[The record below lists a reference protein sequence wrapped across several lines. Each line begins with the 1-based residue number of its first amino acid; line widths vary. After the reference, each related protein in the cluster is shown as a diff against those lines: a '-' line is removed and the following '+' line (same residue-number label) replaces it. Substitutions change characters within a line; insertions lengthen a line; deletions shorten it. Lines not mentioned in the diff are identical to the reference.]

1 MATGMINIKFDVD
14 SKGAVKNIRA
24 VGDAFE
30 KTSKKTEGWVKAG
43 FLASIGNKALNASL
57 GATKKAIES
66 LLVPMRDAIFEI
78 GVMGDKIAKQARMIG
93 VTAEQF
99 QVMEYAATRSGTSM
113 TAVVNGMKKLGRV
126 MVDAQNGSRQI
137 KDTFDALGI
146 TLEKDNGTLRE
157 TFDVFLDLADKSM
170 ILGESAER
178 TGVQML
184 LLGRSGTEMSNLFA
198 QGSAGILDLRQELV
212 DLGAIMGKQT
222 LDDAEGLVDKMAD
235 MEHAFRGVKIELS
248 ANLLPTFT
256 EFAEE
261 LSIWLATTD
270 FTKVRELAEHIL
282 DLSIGMIR
290 AVDAAAELNLFPK
303 KEVHRIQDAANASE
317 DLFNRIQ
324 GGVATYED
332 IKKASDEFY
341 SDEIKQIR
349 AVGYQQK
356 MAGAGLYGGID
367 ERSTEAFFKKAAS
380 GALVLNQ
387 ELQLTSDQLEDFSS
401 YLVESGGDAHA
412 ADEQMLE
419 LSAVSETQAALLILQ
434 ASASDDLASS
444 EEKLREHWQGLIE
457 DGKEGNKTLSEREA
471 LIKAN
476 REALLRA
483 VAQLGAAREA
493 EREKAKA
500 DREAARAARE
510 LLATRKEMWSWETA
524 QAAKREESLQALYET
539 FYKLDRDQIVESFK
553 AGLLEEHQYTQQMA
567 AAAEQELTA
576 EWSRRNEIIAA
587 ALRQGVIQKQEAD
600 RLLTQSE
607 QQFQDDRVMMAEEA
621 ERSLAGMQ
629 ADRIA
634 SWAEATGAISGMFG
648 AMQSAILA
656 GHGEESQ
663 AAQAAAK
670 KMFVLEQGLALAQA
684 VMSMAVAIGKANELG
699 YPQSIP
705 AMVAAGATGAAQV
718 ATIAATTIS
727 GIADAGLAPDVLRAA
742 GLNRHTAIAIRNDEM
757 VLDPV
762 GTRHITEMLE
772 AQKAQMVGAPQEQ
785 FIRTTVELDGHVLGE
800 AVDKRLIRQAERG
813 LAYTNRIRQGYM

>member
-113 TAVVNGMKKLGRV
+113 TAVINGMKKLGRV

-248 ANLLPTFT
+248 TNLLPTFT

-270 FTKVRELAEHIL
+270 FTKVRELADHLL
-282 DLSIGMIR
+282 DMSIGMAR
-290 AVDAAAELNLFPK
+290 WVDMAGKLELFPK
-303 KEVHRIQDAANASE
+303 KEVHRLQDAANASE
-317 DLFNRIQ
+317 DLLNQIRGGSADYATLTKAVKLFNSEQ
-324 GGVATYED
+324 GESILLAAKQQKIGRMGKYTAHVPEEGPL
-332 IKKASDEFY
+332 KKAQD
-341 SDEIKQIR
+341 
-349 AVGYQQK
+349 
-356 MAGAGLYGGID
+356 GL
-367 ERSTEAFFKKAAS
+367 
-380 GALVLNQ
+380 LVLR
-387 ELQLTSDQLEDFSS
+387 EEFQLTSEQIETFNELLRTNE
-401 YLVESGGDAHA
+401 GDA
-412 ADEQMLE
+412 
-419 LSAVSETQAALLILQ
+419 Q
-434 ASASDDLASS
+434 ASAMQLIDLGNAT
-444 EEKLREHWQGLIE
+444 EVQAGLLVLQADAAQKLTEAEGQLREHWQGLIE
-457 DGKEGNKTLSEREA
+457 DGREGNKTLSEREA

-476 REALLRA
+476 REALLRS

-553 AGLLEEHQYTQQMA
+553 AGLREEHQYTQQMA

-718 ATIAATTIS
+718 ATIAATTLS

>member
-248 ANLLPTFT
+248 TNLLPTFT

-270 FTKVRELAEHIL
+270 FTKVRELADHLL
-282 DLSIGMIR
+282 DMSIGMAR
-290 AVDAAAELNLFPK
+290 WVDMAGKLELFPK
-303 KEVHRIQDAANASE
+303 KEVHRLQDAANASE
-317 DLFNRIQ
+317 DLLNQIRGGSADYATLTKAVKLFNSEQ
-324 GGVATYED
+324 GESILLAAKQQKIGRMGKYTAHVPEEGPL
-332 IKKASDEFY
+332 KKAQD
-341 SDEIKQIR
+341 
-349 AVGYQQK
+349 
-356 MAGAGLYGGID
+356 GL
-367 ERSTEAFFKKAAS
+367 
-380 GALVLNQ
+380 LVLR
-387 ELQLTSDQLEDFSS
+387 EEFQLTSEQIETFNELLRTNE
-401 YLVESGGDAHA
+401 GDA
-412 ADEQMLE
+412 
-419 LSAVSETQAALLILQ
+419 Q
-434 ASASDDLASS
+434 ASAMQLIDLGNAT
-444 EEKLREHWQGLIE
+444 EVQAGLLVLQADAAQKLTEAEGQLREHWQGLIE
-457 DGKEGNKTLSEREA
+457 DGREGNKTLSEREA

-476 REALLRA
+476 REALLRS

-718 ATIAATTIS
+718 ATIAATTLS

>member
-1 MATGMINIKFDVD
+1 MINIKFDVD

-270 FTKVRELAEHIL
+270 FTKVRELADHLL
-282 DLSIGMIR
+282 DMSIGMAR
-290 AVDAAAELNLFPK
+290 WVDMAGKLELFPK
-303 KEVHRIQDAANASE
+303 KEVHRLQDAANASE
-317 DLFNRIQ
+317 DLLNQIRGGSADYATLTKAVKLFNSEQ
-324 GGVATYED
+324 GESILLAAKQQKIGRMGKYTAHVPEEGPL
-332 IKKASDEFY
+332 KKAQD
-341 SDEIKQIR
+341 
-349 AVGYQQK
+349 
-356 MAGAGLYGGID
+356 GL
-367 ERSTEAFFKKAAS
+367 
-380 GALVLNQ
+380 LVLR
-387 ELQLTSDQLEDFSS
+387 EEFQLTSEQIETFNELLRTNE
-401 YLVESGGDAHA
+401 GDA
-412 ADEQMLE
+412 
-419 LSAVSETQAALLILQ
+419 Q
-434 ASASDDLASS
+434 ASAMQLIDLGNAT
-444 EEKLREHWQGLIE
+444 EVQAGLLVLQADAAQKLTEAEGQLREHWQGLIE
-457 DGKEGNKTLSEREA
+457 DGREGNKTLSEREA

-476 REALLRA
+476 REALLRS

-718 ATIAATTIS
+718 ATIAATTLS

>member
-248 ANLLPTFT
+248 TNLLPTFT

-270 FTKVRELAEHIL
+270 FTKVRELADHLL
-282 DLSIGMIR
+282 DMSIGMAR
-290 AVDAAAELNLFPK
+290 WVDMAGKLELFPK
-303 KEVHRIQDAANASE
+303 KEVHRLQDAANASE
-317 DLFNRIQ
+317 DLLNQIRGGSADYATLTKAVKLFNSEQ
-324 GGVATYED
+324 GESILLAAKQQKIGRMGKYTAHVPEEGPL
-332 IKKASDEFY
+332 KKAQD
-341 SDEIKQIR
+341 
-349 AVGYQQK
+349 
-356 MAGAGLYGGID
+356 GL
-367 ERSTEAFFKKAAS
+367 
-380 GALVLNQ
+380 LVLR
-387 ELQLTSDQLEDFSS
+387 EEFQLTSEQIETFNELLRTNE
-401 YLVESGGDAHA
+401 GDA
-412 ADEQMLE
+412 
-419 LSAVSETQAALLILQ
+419 Q
-434 ASASDDLASS
+434 ASAMQLIDLGNAT
-444 EEKLREHWQGLIE
+444 EVQAGLLVLQADAAQKLTEAEGQLREHWQGLIE
-457 DGKEGNKTLSEREA
+457 DGREGNKTLSEREA

-476 REALLRA
+476 REALLRS

-567 AAAEQELTA
+567 AAAEQELTS

-718 ATIAATTIS
+718 ATIAATTLS

>member
-1 MATGMINIKFDVD
+1 MINIKFDVD

-113 TAVVNGMKKLGRV
+113 TAVINGMKKLGRV

-248 ANLLPTFT
+248 TNLLPTFT

-270 FTKVRELAEHIL
+270 FTKVRELADHLL
-282 DLSIGMIR
+282 DMSIGMAR
-290 AVDAAAELNLFPK
+290 WVDMAGKLELFPK
-303 KEVHRIQDAANASE
+303 KEVHRLQDAANASE
-317 DLFNRIQ
+317 DLLNQIRGGSADYATLTKAVKLFNSEQ
-324 GGVATYED
+324 GESILLAAKQQKIGRMGKYTAHVPEEGPL
-332 IKKASDEFY
+332 KKAQD
-341 SDEIKQIR
+341 
-349 AVGYQQK
+349 
-356 MAGAGLYGGID
+356 GL
-367 ERSTEAFFKKAAS
+367 
-380 GALVLNQ
+380 LVLR
-387 ELQLTSDQLEDFSS
+387 EEFQLTSEQIETFNELLRTNE
-401 YLVESGGDAHA
+401 GDA
-412 ADEQMLE
+412 
-419 LSAVSETQAALLILQ
+419 Q
-434 ASASDDLASS
+434 ASAMQLIDLGNAT
-444 EEKLREHWQGLIE
+444 EVQAGLLVLQADAAQKLTEAEGQLREHWQGLIE
-457 DGKEGNKTLSEREA
+457 DGREGNKTLSEREA

-476 REALLRA
+476 REALLRS

-718 ATIAATTIS
+718 ATIAATTLS

>member
-1 MATGMINIKFDVD
+1 MINIKFDVD

-113 TAVVNGMKKLGRV
+113 TAVINGMKKLGRV

-248 ANLLPTFT
+248 TNLLPTFT

-270 FTKVRELAEHIL
+270 FTKVRELADHLL
-282 DLSIGMIR
+282 DMSIGMAR
-290 AVDAAAELNLFPK
+290 WVDMAGKLELFPK
-303 KEVHRIQDAANASE
+303 KEVHRLQDAANASE
-317 DLFNRIQ
+317 DLLNQIRGGSADYATLTKAVKLFNSEQ
-324 GGVATYED
+324 GESILLAAKQQKIGRMGKYTAHVPEEGPL
-332 IKKASDEFY
+332 KKAQD
-341 SDEIKQIR
+341 
-349 AVGYQQK
+349 
-356 MAGAGLYGGID
+356 GL
-367 ERSTEAFFKKAAS
+367 
-380 GALVLNQ
+380 LVLR
-387 ELQLTSDQLEDFSS
+387 EEFQLTSEQIETFNELLRTNE
-401 YLVESGGDAHA
+401 GDA
-412 ADEQMLE
+412 
-419 LSAVSETQAALLILQ
+419 Q
-434 ASASDDLASS
+434 ASAMQLIDLGNAT
-444 EEKLREHWQGLIE
+444 EVQAGLLVLQADAAQKLTEAEGQLREHWQGLIE
-457 DGKEGNKTLSEREA
+457 DGREGNKTLSEREA

-476 REALLRA
+476 REALLRS

-510 LLATRKEMWSWETA
+510 LLAARKEMWSWETA

-567 AAAEQELTA
+567 AAAEQELTS

-718 ATIAATTIS
+718 ATIAATTLS

>member
-1 MATGMINIKFDVD
+1 MINIKFDVD

-248 ANLLPTFT
+248 TNLLPTFT

-270 FTKVRELAEHIL
+270 FTKVRELADHLL
-282 DLSIGMIR
+282 DMSIGMAR
-290 AVDAAAELNLFPK
+290 WVDMAGKLELFPK
-303 KEVHRIQDAANASE
+303 KEVHRLQDAANASE
-317 DLFNRIQ
+317 DLLNQIRGGSADYATLTKAVKLFNSEQ
-324 GGVATYED
+324 GESILLAAKQQKIGRMGKYTAHVPEEGPL
-332 IKKASDEFY
+332 KKAQD
-341 SDEIKQIR
+341 
-349 AVGYQQK
+349 
-356 MAGAGLYGGID
+356 GL
-367 ERSTEAFFKKAAS
+367 
-380 GALVLNQ
+380 LVLR
-387 ELQLTSDQLEDFSS
+387 EEFQLTSEQIETFNELLRTNE
-401 YLVESGGDAHA
+401 GDA
-412 ADEQMLE
+412 
-419 LSAVSETQAALLILQ
+419 Q
-434 ASASDDLASS
+434 ASAMQLIDLGNAT
-444 EEKLREHWQGLIE
+444 EVQAGLLVLQADAAQKLTEAEGQLREHWQGLIE
-457 DGKEGNKTLSEREA
+457 DGREGNKTLSEREA

-476 REALLRA
+476 REALLRS

-539 FYKLDRDQIVESFK
+539 FYKLDRAQTVESFK

-718 ATIAATTIS
+718 ATIAATTLS

>member
-248 ANLLPTFT
+248 TNLLPTFT

-270 FTKVRELAEHIL
+270 FTKVSELADHLL
-282 DLSIGMIR
+282 DMSIGMAR
-290 AVDAAAELNLFPK
+290 WVDMAGKLELFPK
-303 KEVHRIQDAANASE
+303 KEVHRLQDAANASE
-317 DLFNRIQ
+317 DLLNQIRGGSADYATLTKAVKLFNSEQ
-324 GGVATYED
+324 GESILLAAKQQKIGRMGKYTAHVPEEGPL
-332 IKKASDEFY
+332 KKAQD
-341 SDEIKQIR
+341 
-349 AVGYQQK
+349 
-356 MAGAGLYGGID
+356 GL
-367 ERSTEAFFKKAAS
+367 
-380 GALVLNQ
+380 LVLR
-387 ELQLTSDQLEDFSS
+387 EEFQLTSEQIETFNELLRTNE
-401 YLVESGGDAHA
+401 GDA
-412 ADEQMLE
+412 
-419 LSAVSETQAALLILQ
+419 Q
-434 ASASDDLASS
+434 ASAMQLIDLGNAT
-444 EEKLREHWQGLIE
+444 EVQAGLLVLQADAAQKLTEAEGQLREHWQGLIE
-457 DGKEGNKTLSEREA
+457 DGREGNKTLSEREA

-476 REALLRA
+476 REALLRS

-567 AAAEQELTA
+567 AAAEQELTS

-718 ATIAATTIS
+718 ATIAATTLS

>member
-1 MATGMINIKFDVD
+1 MINIKFDVD

-248 ANLLPTFT
+248 TNLLPTFT

-270 FTKVRELAEHIL
+270 FTKVRELADHLL
-282 DLSIGMIR
+282 DMSIGMAR
-290 AVDAAAELNLFPK
+290 WVDMAGKLELFPK
-303 KEVHRIQDAANASE
+303 KEVHRLQDAANASE
-317 DLFNRIQ
+317 DLLNQIRGGSADYATLTKAVKLFNSEQ
-324 GGVATYED
+324 GESILLAAKQQKIGRMGKYTAHVPEEGPL
-332 IKKASDEFY
+332 KKAQD
-341 SDEIKQIR
+341 
-349 AVGYQQK
+349 
-356 MAGAGLYGGID
+356 GL
-367 ERSTEAFFKKAAS
+367 
-380 GALVLNQ
+380 LVLR
-387 ELQLTSDQLEDFSS
+387 EEFQLTSEQIETFNELLRTNE
-401 YLVESGGDAHA
+401 GDA
-412 ADEQMLE
+412 
-419 LSAVSETQAALLILQ
+419 Q
-434 ASASDDLASS
+434 ASAMQLIDLGNAT
-444 EEKLREHWQGLIE
+444 EVQAGLLVLQADAAQKLTEAEGQLREHWQGLIE
-457 DGKEGNKTLSEREA
+457 DGREGNKTLSEREA

-476 REALLRA
+476 REALLRS

-718 ATIAATTIS
+718 ATIAATTLS

>member
-14 SKGAVKNIRA
+14 SKGAVKNIRE

-113 TAVVNGMKKLGRV
+113 TAVINGMKKLGRV

-248 ANLLPTFT
+248 TNLLPTFT

-270 FTKVRELAEHIL
+270 FTKVRELADHLL
-282 DLSIGMIR
+282 DMSIGMAR
-290 AVDAAAELNLFPK
+290 WVDMAGKLELFPK
-303 KEVHRIQDAANASE
+303 KEVHRLQDAANASE
-317 DLFNRIQ
+317 DLLNQIRGGSADYATLTKAVKLFNSEQ
-324 GGVATYED
+324 GESILLAAKQQKIGRMGKYTAHVPEEGPL
-332 IKKASDEFY
+332 KKAQD
-341 SDEIKQIR
+341 
-349 AVGYQQK
+349 
-356 MAGAGLYGGID
+356 GL
-367 ERSTEAFFKKAAS
+367 
-380 GALVLNQ
+380 LVLR
-387 ELQLTSDQLEDFSS
+387 EEFQLTSEQIETFNELLRTNE
-401 YLVESGGDAHA
+401 GDA
-412 ADEQMLE
+412 
-419 LSAVSETQAALLILQ
+419 Q
-434 ASASDDLASS
+434 ASAMQLIDLGNAT
-444 EEKLREHWQGLIE
+444 EVQAGLLVLQADAAQKLTEAEGQLREHWQGLIE
-457 DGKEGNKTLSEREA
+457 DGREGNKTLSEREA

-476 REALLRA
+476 REALLRS

-718 ATIAATTIS
+718 ATIAATTLS

>member
-113 TAVVNGMKKLGRV
+113 TAVINGMKKLGRV

-248 ANLLPTFT
+248 TNLLPTFT

-270 FTKVRELAEHIL
+270 FTKVRELADHLL
-282 DLSIGMIR
+282 DMSIGMAR
-290 AVDAAAELNLFPK
+290 WVDMAGKLELFPK
-303 KEVHRIQDAANASE
+303 KEVHRLQDAANASE
-317 DLFNRIQ
+317 DLLNQIRGGSADYATLTKAVKLFNSEQ
-324 GGVATYED
+324 GESILLAAKQQKIGRMGKYTAHVPEEGPL
-332 IKKASDEFY
+332 KKAQD
-341 SDEIKQIR
+341 
-349 AVGYQQK
+349 
-356 MAGAGLYGGID
+356 GL
-367 ERSTEAFFKKAAS
+367 
-380 GALVLNQ
+380 LVLR
-387 ELQLTSDQLEDFSS
+387 EEFQLTSEQIETFNELLRTNE
-401 YLVESGGDAHA
+401 GDA
-412 ADEQMLE
+412 
-419 LSAVSETQAALLILQ
+419 Q
-434 ASASDDLASS
+434 ASAMQLIDLGNAT
-444 EEKLREHWQGLIE
+444 EVQAGLLVLQADAAQKLTAAEGQLREHWQGLIE
-457 DGKEGNKTLSEREA
+457 DGREGNKTLSEREA

-476 REALLRA
+476 REALLRS

-718 ATIAATTIS
+718 ATIAATTLS

>member
-113 TAVVNGMKKLGRV
+113 TAVINGMKKLGRV

-248 ANLLPTFT
+248 TNLLPTFT

-270 FTKVRELAEHIL
+270 FTKVRELADHLL
-282 DLSIGMIR
+282 DMSIGMAR
-290 AVDAAAELNLFPK
+290 WVDMAGKLELFPK
-303 KEVHRIQDAANASE
+303 KEVHRLQDAANASE
-317 DLFNRIQ
+317 DLLNQIRGGSADYATLTKAVKLFNSEQ
-324 GGVATYED
+324 GESILLAAKQQKIGRMGKYTAHVPEEGPL
-332 IKKASDEFY
+332 KKAQD
-341 SDEIKQIR
+341 
-349 AVGYQQK
+349 
-356 MAGAGLYGGID
+356 GL
-367 ERSTEAFFKKAAS
+367 
-380 GALVLNQ
+380 LVLR
-387 ELQLTSDQLEDFSS
+387 EEFQLTSEQIETFNELLRTNE
-401 YLVESGGDAHA
+401 GDA
-412 ADEQMLE
+412 
-419 LSAVSETQAALLILQ
+419 Q
-434 ASASDDLASS
+434 ASAMQLIDLGNAT
-444 EEKLREHWQGLIE
+444 EVQAGLLVLQADAAQKLTEAEGQLREHWQGLIE
-457 DGKEGNKTLSEREA
+457 DGREGNKTLSEREA

-476 REALLRA
+476 REALLRS

-718 ATIAATTIS
+718 ATIAATTLS

>member
-248 ANLLPTFT
+248 TNLLPTFT

-270 FTKVRELAEHIL
+270 FTKVRELADHLL
-282 DLSIGMIR
+282 DMSIGMAR
-290 AVDAAAELNLFPK
+290 WVDMAGKLELFPK
-303 KEVHRIQDAANASE
+303 KEVHRLQDAANASE
-317 DLFNRIQ
+317 DLLNQIRGGSADYATLTKAVKLFNSEQ
-324 GGVATYED
+324 GESILLAAKQQKIGRMGKYTAHVPEEGPL
-332 IKKASDEFY
+332 KKAQD
-341 SDEIKQIR
+341 
-349 AVGYQQK
+349 
-356 MAGAGLYGGID
+356 GL
-367 ERSTEAFFKKAAS
+367 
-380 GALVLNQ
+380 LVLR
-387 ELQLTSDQLEDFSS
+387 EEFQLTSEQIETFNELLRTNE
-401 YLVESGGDAHA
+401 GDA
-412 ADEQMLE
+412 
-419 LSAVSETQAALLILQ
+419 Q
-434 ASASDDLASS
+434 ASAMQLIDLGNAT
-444 EEKLREHWQGLIE
+444 EVQAGLLVLQADAAQKLTEAEGQLREHWQGLIE
-457 DGKEGNKTLSEREA
+457 DGREGNKTLSEREA

-476 REALLRA
+476 REALLRS

-567 AAAEQELTA
+567 AAAEQELTS